1 MRILY
6 VLPFVPWPVKV
17 RSFNLIPRL
26 GALHEIDL
34 VCVMRSNDDRRWL
47 DAIRPHCST
56 VRSVSFSRIR
66 ALLNCLSA
74 VPTRKPLR
82 IAYASSESMRVAV
95 QNSLR
100 ETSPDVIYVE
110 RWRALQ
116 YVPENTDVPVV
127 CDPTDSMALY
137 NKRLMTGGNWWE
149 RILGAEEYLKFRSY
163 EAALARK
170 VKASVYCSKIDLEFV
185 RRIAPDANLVQ
196 IENGVDC
203 QHFHLKS
210 EQEERP
216 NTIYFSGN
224 FGYSPNRHAVKHFLR
239 RIFPT
244 IRNAVTG
251 VQFIIVGNRASEFLQ
266 RERLANAD
274 VVVRDF
280 VKDIRPHLASA
291 TVAVAPMTV
300 GSGVSNKLLE
310 AFAVG
315 TPVVSSSMALG
326 DLSVSDGKHLFIAD
340 SPEIFANRVVRVLR
354 DTSLRRRM
362 AQHGFEFVK
371 ARYDWKYIAKSLER
385 TLRDACERP
394 AIHLQTALT
403 FHTKG

>member
-1 MRILY
+1 MH
-6 VLPFVPWPVKV
+6 K
-17 RSFNLIPRL
+17 
-26 GALHEIDL
+26 IDL
-34 VCVMRSNDDRRWL
+34 LCVMRSHDDQRWL
-47 DAIRPHCST
+47 EEIRPHCST
-56 VRSVSFSRIR
+56 VHTVSFSRIR
-66 ALLNCLSA
+66 AFLNCLSA

-82 IAYASSESMRVAV
+82 IAYASSKTMRVAV
-95 QNSLR
+95 HNALR

-137 NKRLMTGGNWWE
+137 NKRLMAGGNWWE

-203 QHFHLKS
+203 QLFHLKS
-210 EQEERP
+210 EEEEMP
-216 NTIYFSGN
+216 NTIYFCGN
-224 FGYSPNRHAVKHFLR
+224 FGYSPNRHAVKYFLR
-239 RIFPT
+239 HIFPT

-251 VQFIIVGNRASEFLQ
+251 AQFIIVGNRASEFLQ

-280 VKDIRPHLASA
+280 VKDIRPHLAAA
-291 TVAVAPMTV
+291 TVAIAPMTV

-326 DLSVSDGKHLFIAD
+326 DLPVLDGKHLFIAD
-340 SPEIFANRVVRVLR
+340 TPEVFANRVIQVLR

-362 AQHGFEFVK
+362 AQQGIDFVK
-371 ARYDWKYIAKSLER
+371 ARYDWKYITESLER
-385 TLRDACERP
+385 TLRDASECP
-394 AIHLQTALT
+394 AIRLRAALT
-403 FHTKG
+403 FQTNR